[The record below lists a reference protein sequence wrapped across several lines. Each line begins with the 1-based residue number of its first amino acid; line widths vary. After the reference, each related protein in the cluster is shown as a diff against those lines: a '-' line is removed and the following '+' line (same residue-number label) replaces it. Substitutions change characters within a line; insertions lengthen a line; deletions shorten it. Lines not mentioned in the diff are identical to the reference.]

1 MKQIFFFISLVLG
14 LNVQSQIISKQSISS
29 YGGRL
34 EAQNELL
41 IIHQNLGEVITGHM
55 QSEDGSIQIGNGFIP
70 SLEIEILNIPGV
82 NNRFKAL
89 VYPNPSSSEIR
100 LSHPIIKKFS
110 YKFFDQLG
118 RFVMSGIVNADE
130 SIKVSLLS
138 AGTYL
143 IDVKSFSTK
152 ESCTIKLIK
161 Y

>member
-1 MKQIFFFISLVLG
+1 
-14 LNVQSQIISKQSISS
+14 
-29 YGGRL
+29 
-34 EAQNELL
+34 
-41 IIHQNLGEVITGHM
+41 M

-110 YKFFDQLG
+110 YKFFDHLG